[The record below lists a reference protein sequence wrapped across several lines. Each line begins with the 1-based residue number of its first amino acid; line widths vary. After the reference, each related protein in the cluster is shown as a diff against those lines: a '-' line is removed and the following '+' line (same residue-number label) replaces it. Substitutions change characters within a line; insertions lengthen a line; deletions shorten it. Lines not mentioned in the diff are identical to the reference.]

1 MRKSDLMNVLN
12 SIEGNPEIEVYI
24 PMELIK
30 VASELEQDGCFVEID
45 DSHLELFHFI
55 GPYRITAGSM
65 AAAQLMEKA
74 GRQLPEIKKLILEV

>member
-30 VASELEQDGCFVEID
+30 VASELEQDGCFAKID
-45 DSHLELFHFI
+45 DSHLELFHI
-55 GPYRITAGSM
+55 AGPYRISAGSM
-65 AAAQLMEKA
+65 AAAQLMEET